1 MTGII
6 STYAIIFF
14 VSQLGAPPFAVPSVA
29 PGSGQIETASVTSGV
44 NGVSDG
50 WKIDRDGTLTYIV
63 QLSPQMAT
71 DIATRGEEIKIPVPT
86 NLQGIAENV
95 LIRIGNAQ
103 VEREL
108 TDEQLRSRQQQR
120 LRSDT
125 RNAGITDLN
134 SMSSRSSGGV
144 VPIDPQRSPAAILP
158 TSNSSASARSTEN
171 DLAMQV
177 PFGAPPS
184 LGSSRFGSASNETLP
199 PSTIPTNQ
207 QTLPPTVPPSFA
219 QPNSG
224 SPSGL
229 SNGLGNNGTTQ
240 LTDGFNTLRNGL
252 NQAANNSMV
261 NPNVYT
267 NQLNGTTTPSNFT
280 NGSAANSSF
289 PANQAAPYTGG
300 NVTVLGAPAID
311 RFATNPYGANQTTSN
326 PFGSTYG
333 ATNPYAPTSNA
344 TANWNNQSSYG
355 QQQQL
360 GPLNGQYANQ
370 IGSQQP
376 SPYLPGTVPMPSL
389 QNGLGSNAWST
400 DPRNSTVGYA
410 DSYRTSQQSTSYLP
424 PGYDNNAST
433 LPPFARLAQSNTSLS
448 GTGLRE
454 SPLSRELNLDAYGNP
469 VATRQ
474 GRDTLSG
481 FGQLLLVVSLVG
493 NAYLIWQLSNLFNSY
508 RTLQL
513 SKRAEGSYSLDL

>member
-6 STYAIIFF
+6 STYAVIFF
-14 VSQLGAPPFAVPSVA
+14 VSQLGAPPFAVPSAA
-29 PGSGQIETASVTSGV
+29 PGSGQLGSASGSSNV

-50 WKIDRDGTLTYIV
+50 WKIDRDNTLTYIV

-71 DIATRGEEIKIPVPT
+71 DIATRGEEIKIPIPT

-108 TDEQLRSRQQQR
+108 TDDQLRSRQQQR

-134 SMSSRSSGGV
+134 SLSSRSSGGV

-158 TSNSSASARSTEN
+158 TGNSSASARSTEN

-177 PFGAPPS
+177 PFGSPPS
-184 LGSSRFGSASNETLP
+184 LGASRFATTPSETLP
-199 PSTIPTNQ
+199 PQTIPSSQ
-207 QTLPPTVPPSFA
+207 QTLPPTVPPSFTQSNLGA
-219 QPNSG
+219 
-224 SPSGL
+224 PSGIAN
-229 SNGLGNNGTTQ
+229 NGLNSNGTTQ
-240 LTDGFNTLRNGL
+240 FADGFNSLRNGL

-261 NPNVYT
+261 NSNGYT
-267 NQLNGTTTPSNFT
+267 NQLNGTTTPSNYT
-280 NGSAANSSF
+280 STSTANGNF
-289 PANQAAPYTGG
+289 PATQSTPYTGG
-300 NVTVLGAPAID
+300 NVTVLGTPAID
-311 RFATNPYGANQTTSN
+311 RIATNPYGTNQTTSN
-326 PFGSTYG
+326 PFGSTFG
-333 ATNPYAPTSNA
+333 ATNPYAPTG
-344 TANWNNQSSYG
+344 TTTNWNNQSSYG
-355 QQQQL
+355 QQQPL

-370 IGSQQP
+370 LNSQSP
-376 SPYLPGTVPMPSL
+376 SQYLPSTVPMPSL
-389 QNGLGSNAWST
+389 QNSLGTNAWMS
-400 DPRNSTVGYA
+400 DPRNSTAGYT
-410 DSYRTSQQSTSYLP
+410 DSYRTSQQNSSYLP
-424 PGYDNNAST
+424 PGYDSNTTT
-433 LPPFARLAQSNTSLS
+433 LPPYARLAQSSTSLS

-454 SPLSRELNLDAYGNP
+454 SPLSRELNLDVYGNP
-469 VATRQ
+469 IATKQ

-481 FGQLLLVVSLVG
+481 LGQLLLVISLVG
-493 NAYLIWQLSNLFNSY
+493 NAYLIWQLNNLFNSY